1 MTIALASLA
10 FLAGIGVGIVGGIW
24 FSRTERDKSFELVTR
39 TSDAL
44 VRSALFPGLPKEV
57 FTETVTE
64 PAEEMFR
71 TTEADEPAGLGWLEE
86 EGPLWGEKV
95 DAS

>member
-1 MTIALASLA
+1 MLFALVTFA

-24 FSRTERDKSFELVTR
+24 FSRTERDKSFDLITK
-39 TSDAL
+39 TSDSL
-44 VRSALFPGLPKEV
+44 LKSALFPGLSQEV
-57 FTETVTE
+57 FESVPE

-71 TTEADEPAGLGWLEE
+71 TTEADEPSGPSWLED
-86 EGPLWGEKV
+86 EGPLWPEKV